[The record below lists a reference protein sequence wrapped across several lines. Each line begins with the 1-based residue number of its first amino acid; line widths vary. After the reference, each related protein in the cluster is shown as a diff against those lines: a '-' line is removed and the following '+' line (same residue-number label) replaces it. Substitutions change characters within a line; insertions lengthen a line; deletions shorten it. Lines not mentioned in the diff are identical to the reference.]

1 MTQPFTQPHLTPQF
15 CFSYGALRGEPGALC
30 NNATYLRLIDL
41 DLDFLRLSRSSID
54 DSIAQNLNALVTPSR
69 SGFDPSST
77 SQRAPRP
84 MSRQIDAQ
92 ACSDFKEK
100 VLFPS
105 WEARTEVL
113 NYCALVAASPDP
125 DDPDRTLRE
134 LEKEKDRER
143 IVDERLDP
151 YSGRFFPR
159 EARTERLASLIR
171 QERGVEG
178 IVRHRTWEVIQQR
191 CVGDPFDGWED
202 AVSQWRKT
210 RNSKPLA

>member
-1 MTQPFTQPHLTPQF
+1 MEHFEVSLE
-15 CFSYGALRGEPGALC
+15 LLC

-84 MSRQIDAQ
+84 MSRQVDAQ

-105 WEARTEVL
+105 WEARTQVL

-191 CVGDPFDGWED
+191 CGGDPFDGWED